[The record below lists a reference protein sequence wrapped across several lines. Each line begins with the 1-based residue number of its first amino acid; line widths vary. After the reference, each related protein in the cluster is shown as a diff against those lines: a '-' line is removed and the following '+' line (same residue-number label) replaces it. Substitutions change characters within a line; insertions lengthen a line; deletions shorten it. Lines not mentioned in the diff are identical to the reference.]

1 MNKIENKDNMIK
13 SVIDA
18 LPDRL
23 FELIKD
29 KKEETG
35 LTQEKQADEMGISKG
50 SLTKYVSGKA
60 IPNADTIF
68 TMAKYY
74 DCSADYLLGLSNIPI
89 ANINDAEMSKQLG
102 LSEIAIQTLKKWKKY
117 ITTGESI
124 TFIINYLFE
133 LDYMKYFLLSMHR
146 VIYGDV
152 KEFNLLTKQN
162 KDYSCRD
169 IYLVE
174 NQENKNENEILMECE
189 NYTDILDKE
198 YINKVHE
205 LQLYD
210 RIKKIKEIIISKIDK
225 FPNKLKNFN
234 IQGLK

>member
-1 MNKIENKDNMIK
+1 MNKIENKDNKIK

-29 KKEETG
+29 KKEEKG

-89 ANINDAEMSKQLG
+89 ANINDAEMSRQLG

-146 VIYGDV
+146 VIYGDI
-152 KEFNLLTKQN
+152 KEFN
-162 KDYSCRD
+162 YY
-169 IYLVE
+169 I
-174 NQENKNENEILMECE
+174 ECE
-189 NYTDILDKE
+189 NYTDKLDNE

-210 RIKKIKEIIISKIDK
+210 RIKQIKEKIISEIDK
-225 FPNKLKNFN
+225 FPNRLKNFN

>member
-1 MNKIENKDNMIK
+1 MSKKNDELKNKTEYVIKEALKERLPLLIEKRKI
-13 SVIDA
+13 
-18 LPDRL
+18 
-23 FELIKD
+23 
-29 KKEETG
+29 
-35 LTQEKQADEMGISKG
+35 TQEKQAEAMKMSKG
-50 SLTKYVSGKA
+50 SLSKYACGMAV
-60 IPNADTIF
+60 PNSATILV
-68 TMAKYY
+68 MAKYY
-74 DCSADYLLGLSNIPI
+74 HCSTDFLLGLSKYPMP
-89 ANINDAEMSKQLG
+89 NINDAEMSKQLG
-102 LSEIAIQTLKKWKKY
+102 LSEIAIQTLKKWSKY
-117 ITTGESI
+117 IPTGESI
-124 TFIINYLFE
+124 TFMLNYLFD
-133 LDYMKYFLLSMHR
+133 LNYMKYFLLSMHR